1 MNEWAA
7 VGWSLAPVPLA
18 AALFFVLFAVNLRR
32 ERQSVARD
40 EGAE

>member
-7 VGWSLAPVPLA
+7 VSWSLAPVPVV

-32 ERQSVARD
+32 ERQSVAHG